1 MDGPR
6 DREEVV
12 FSSIIMNCRVVADVS
27 QQLTIGWKKNNID
40 LGQEGFADS
49 DRIHVDGNNA
59 LNIKNL
65 TFDDS
70 GKYLHLLRI
79 MTSNSMDT
87 FRNLHLCSSHHCEW
101 GY

>member
-1 MDGPR
+1 
-6 DREEVV
+6 
-12 FSSIIMNCRVVADVS
+12 MNCLVEADVS
-27 QQLTIGWKKNNID
+27 QKLTIRWKKNNID

-65 TFDDS
+65 TFGDS
-70 GKYLHLLRI
+70 GKLPPLHI
-79 MTSNSMDT
+79 MISNSLDT
-87 FRNLHLCSSHHCEW
+87 FRNLHLCSSLW